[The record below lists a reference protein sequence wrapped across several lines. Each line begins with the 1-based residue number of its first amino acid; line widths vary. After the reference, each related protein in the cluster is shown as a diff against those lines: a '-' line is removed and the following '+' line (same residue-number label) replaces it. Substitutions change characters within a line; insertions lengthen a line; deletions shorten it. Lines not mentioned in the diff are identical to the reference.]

1 MRSQLLPGLV
11 AGLFA
16 VKTNAQCTSDLT
28 IDDFSQWGNRNNS
41 LGQRTGDDGTMT
53 SITGDQGSV
62 VFTPANEDS
71 YLYENIGCQA
81 AKTNG
86 LNALSFYV
94 LGPAGGEINVEIQ
107 TSASCSESN
116 YTSFYYTITN
126 LTGSDQTVVIP
137 LELFTGANLDA
148 IRGFV
153 WYGFSSSNTSW
164 ELGTV
169 ELICDFEPVTS
180 TPGRL
185 VPSSTIPTSTVSSST
200 ESSSTGSSPTESS
213 STVSSPTTL
222 DKKDAAS
229 TSSVS
234 AVTTSAAPSTG
245 TCSNLLVDDWESQSR
260 LTFLFY
266 NAMLEPSSDD
276 GTMKSIVVSDDNHV
290 TITPNSSDSY
300 FFSVASCVNAKNVY
314 GGISL
319 PITAPK
325 GTTFGVQ
332 LGSPD
337 NCGNDTDS
345 ASIYVESTDL
355 GWTFDGTEQL
365 YSISFAK
372 FQGLDTTKVQT
383 ILFAGFSNAVTF
395 GPMAFYCGDTPSR
408 YVLPATTTPATPT
421 ATKMATPW
429 DFGTRRDEGMSLTWS
444 GKSVTIKSDDADYA
458 FYSQVSE
465 TCSDLTSY
473 SSSYLHIAYSG
484 SNKFSVALQQHN
496 AQCNE
501 EIAPYPETWDSLE
514 AARYASASDIYIPMS
529 HFNVNQSRA
538 IGFALL
544 GFYSTDSTVLSKIEI
559 VPSIPAD
566 FTIPSK
572 LPSGNYV
579 FACTRP
585 NSFAFAIDDGDP
597 LLAQQVMQIVKEE
610 DIKVTFFTV
619 GAPLD
624 DSSTNLTNVYREMM
638 AEGHQIALHSFT
650 HPKMEG
656 LPSYEAIDWEYNN
669 DFAAVAEAFDG
680 LHTPY
685 FRPPFGTEGARMRQ
699 RLAVALGTE
708 TPYIVG
714 WSVDVEDW
722 LWAES
727 ATPEKQLDAFKRDLA
742 KGGNL
747 VVMHYLYSSTVGYL
761 QEFIQL
767 AKATGKQLMRVDQCM
782 EDPNA
787 PPL

>member
-1 MRSQLLPGLV
+1 MRSQLLASL
-11 AGLFA
+11 AAELFTMRTA
-16 VKTNAQCTSDLT
+16 AQCSSDLS
-28 IDDFSQWGNRNNS
+28 IDDFSQWVNNTNS
-41 LGQRTGDDGTMT
+41 LGQRTSDDGTMT
-53 SITGDQGSV
+53 TISSEVGSV
-62 VFTPANEDS
+62 IFTPKDDNS
-71 YLYENIGCQA
+71 YLYENIPCQA
-81 AKTNG
+81 ATTNG
-86 LNALSFYV
+86 YNAISFDV
-94 LGPAGGEINVEIQ
+94 LGPAGGEINLEIQ
-107 TSASCSESN
+107 TSANCSDSA
-116 YTSFYYTITN
+116 YTSYYYTITN
-126 LTGSDQTVVIP
+126 LTGADQTVVIP
-137 LELFTGANLDA
+137 LQSFEGANLNA

-153 WYGFSSSNTSW
+153 WYGFSSTNTTW
-164 ELGTV
+164 ELGTI
-169 ELICDFEPVTS
+169 ELICDYEPVTS
-180 TPGRL
+180 TP
-185 VPSSTIPTSTVSSST
+185 
-200 ESSSTGSSPTESS
+200 
-213 STVSSPTTL
+213 
-222 DKKDAAS
+222 
-229 TSSVS
+229 
-234 AVTTSAAPSTG
+234 
-245 TCSNLLVDDWESQSR
+245 VDDWESQSR
-260 LTFLFY
+260 LTFLYY

-276 GTMKSIVVSDDNHV
+276 GTMKSIIVSTDNHV
-290 TITPNSSDSY
+290 TITPNSTDSY
-300 FFSVASCVNAKNVY
+300 FFSIASCVNAQNVY

-325 GTTFGVQ
+325 GTTIGVQ

-337 NCGNDTDS
+337 TCGNDTDS
-345 ASIYVESTDL
+345 VSIYVESTDL
-355 GWTFDGTEQL
+355 GWTFDGTEKL
-365 YSISFAK
+365 YSIPFAK
-372 FQGLDTTKVQT
+372 FNGLDTTKVQT
-383 ILFAGFSNAVTF
+383 ILFAGLSNAVTF
-395 GPMAFYCGDTPSR
+395 GPMAFYCGDTPSS
-408 YVLPATTTPATPT
+408 YVLPATTAPVLPT
-421 ATKMATPW
+421 ATVPAPA
-429 DFGTRRDEGMSLTWS
+429 GTASALVIDNFKSEDSNAMGFWHGCDEGMSLTWS
-444 GKSVTIKSDDADYA
+444 GKSLTIKSDDADYA
-458 FYSQVSE
+458 FYSQLSE
-465 TCSDLTSY
+465 TCGDYTSY
-473 SSSYLHIAYSG
+473 SGSYLHIAYSG

-501 EIAPYPETWDSLE
+501 SIAPYPETWDSLE

-538 IGFALL
+538 IGIALL
-544 GFYSTDSTVLSKIEI
+544 GFYSTDSTVLTNMEI

-572 LPSGNYV
+572 LPSGNYI

-597 LLAQQVMQIVKEE
+597 KFAQQVMQIVKEE
-610 DIKVTFFTV
+610 EIKVTFFTV

-638 AEGHQIALHSFT
+638 AAGHQIALHSFT

-656 LPSYEAIDWEYNN
+656 LPTIEAIDWEYNN
-669 DFAAVAEAFDG
+669 DFAAVEEAFDG

-699 RLAVALGTE
+699 RLATALGTE

-722 LWAES
+722 LWAET

-747 VVMHYLYSSTVGYL
+747 VVMHYLYASTVGYL

>member
-1 MRSQLLPGLV
+1 MRSYHLAGLA

-16 VKTNAQCTSDLT
+16 VKTSAQCTTDLA
-28 IDDFSQWGNRNNS
+28 IDDFSQWANNTNS
-41 LGQRTGDDGTMT
+41 LGQRTSDDGTMT
-53 SITGDQGSV
+53 SISGDQGSV
-62 VFTPANEDS
+62 IFTPGNDS
-71 YLYENIGCQA
+71 YLYENLGCQA
-81 AKTNG
+81 AATNG

-94 LGPAGGEINVEIQ
+94 LGPVGGEINVEIQ

-116 YTSFYYTITN
+116 YTSYYYTITD
-126 LTGSDQTVVIP
+126 LTGSDQTIVIP
-137 LELFTGANLDA
+137 LASFTGANLDA

-153 WYGFSSSNTSW
+153 WYGFSSTNTSW

-169 ELICDFEPVTS
+169 ELI
-180 TPGRL
+180 L
-185 VPSSTIPTSTVSSST
+185 PSS
-200 ESSSTGSSPTESS
+200 
-213 STVSSPTTL
+213 TTL
-222 DKKDAAS
+222 DKKDAATTS
-229 TSSVS
+229 TASI
-234 AVTTSAAPSTG
+234 ATTSAASSTG

-260 LTFLFY
+260 LTFLYY

-276 GTMKSIVVSDDNHV
+276 GTMKSIIVSDDNHV

-300 FFSVASCVNAKNVY
+300 FFTVASCVNAKNVY

-319 PITAPK
+319 PITAPQ
-325 GTTFGVQ
+325 GTTLGVQ

-337 NCGNDTDS
+337 SCGNDTDS

-355 GWTFDGTEQL
+355 GWAFDGTEQL
-365 YSISFAK
+365 YSIPFAK

-383 ILFAGFSNAVTF
+383 ILFAGLSNAVTF

-408 YVLPATTTPATPT
+408 YVLPATTTPVSPT
-421 ATKMATPW
+421 ATVPAPA
-429 DFGTRRDEGMSLTWS
+429 GTASALVIDNFSTEDANTMGFWHGADEGMSLTWS
-444 GKSVTIKSDDADYA
+444 GKSLTIKSDDADYA

-465 TCSDLTSY
+465 SCSDLTSY
-473 SSSYLHIAYSG
+473 SGSYLHIAYSG

-529 HFNVNQSRA
+529 HFNGNQSRA
-538 IGFALL
+538 IGIALL
-544 GFYSTDSTVLSKIEI
+544 GFYSTDSTVLSKMEI

-597 LLAQQVMQIVKEE
+597 KLAQQVMQIVKEE

-638 AEGHQIALHSFT
+638 AAGHQIALHSFT

-699 RLAVALGTE
+699 RLAVALDTE

-727 ATPEKQLDAFKRDLA
+727 NTPEKQLDAFKRDLA